1 MAGINFQLQGFTP
14 ANRNAEITL
23 VNQLTGAE
31 IKRKPFLDGSLVL
44 RDIDPGPYQLQV
56 THPNL
61 LTPIDQRIIRVFPQ
75 PQPTF
80 VPIPVPAD
88 LFRDTPIRD
97 IPDADIGPVQQSVTS
112 VRDRIAP
119 IAGKSPGEAIRA
131 ADWNVLAGAVSD
143 LAQATL
149 ELASLVSPKGHDHP
163 EIAEKIAEVQGNI
176 RIFAE
181 AFGRSLLELRRELET
196 ATLRRRVNEVVD
208 LAPIDDRQAVRD
220 RLLGRLDDL
229 ELSLSADT
237 ATFTQKAAAAG
248 NVLLGEVNTLAVA
261 AGAGA
266 DDFRAATPVQAL
278 VTTAQAFADAGTQ
291 VKPENELQ
299 TYLRTTRAAGPKLRV
314 ALGE

>member
-1 MAGINFQLQGFTP
+1 MTSP
-14 ANRNAEITL
+14 
-23 VNQLTGAE
+23 
-31 IKRKPFLDGSLVL
+31 LDGPLA
-44 RDIDPGPYQLQV
+44 RMGA
-56 THPNL
+56 L
-61 LTPIDQRIIRVFPQ
+61 LPPMVEANDGRRHLLAVWM
-75 PQPTF
+75 
-80 VPIPVPAD
+80 
-88 LFRDTPIRD
+88 R
-97 IPDADIGPVQQSVTS
+97 TS
-112 VRDRIAP
+112 
-119 IAGKSPGEAIRA
+119 A
-131 ADWNVLAGAVSD
+131 AM
-143 LAQATL
+143 
-149 ELASLVSPKGHDHP
+149 
-163 EIAEKIAEVQGNI
+163 
-176 RIFAE
+176 
-181 AFGRSLLELRRELET
+181 RRELET

-248 NVLLGEVNTLAVA
+248 NVLLSEVNTLAVA
-261 AGAGA
+261 AGTGA